1 MRLELPVKVGSVL
14 AGLIV
19 ALAAASSFL
28 VFVTGDFEQGRE
40 ATFLMGV
47 FLVLLAA
54 TLLLRPFLPRT
65 GNVVG
70 VLTLLYLAVVLLVAV
85 FTPELSADNPGLY
98 QVAAISLVVLLLARV
113 ALSIRRRARRE
124 DT

>member
-1 MRLELPVKVGSVL
+1 MRVELPAKVGSVV

-19 ALAAASSFL
+19 AFAAASSFL

-54 TLLLRPFLPRT
+54 TLLLRPFLPRV

-70 VLTLLYLAVVLLVAV
+70 VLALLYLAVVLLVAV

-98 QVAAISLVVLLLARV
+98 QVAAISLVVLLIARV
-113 ALSIRRRARRE
+113 ALCFRRSAKR
-124 DT
+124 